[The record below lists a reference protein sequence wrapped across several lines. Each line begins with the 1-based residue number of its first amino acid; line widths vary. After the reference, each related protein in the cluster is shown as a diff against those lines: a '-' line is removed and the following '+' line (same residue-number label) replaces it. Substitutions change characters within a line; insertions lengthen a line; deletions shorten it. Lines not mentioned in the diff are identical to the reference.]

1 MRIRSLTYKAALLT
15 TSLLGAGIAYA
26 ADPAP
31 AATEPANLSRLLG
44 GAKIQMLNPS
54 TGEIMPQAGITAIID
69 DDVSSG
75 WTPNVGKTLV
85 LVSLPQNADLS
96 SLSLFAPGAEGSYKV
111 HILASP
117 GDAHKAVGNKPDF
130 TGDLVKGAASQSGSA
145 QGQFLLVE
153 LDLTTTAP
161 IRSLDTIGVPKP
173 GGDNFVSVISPV
185 SGEQNSGSNKDGE
198 IVEVNFAAEAL
209 GAKVSDQA
217 DPGLSAVIDGDTATS
232 GTIVL
237 NSDQKEQSLIDLAA
251 AVEVKHVS
259 LSFAEAKGKVTFLAT
274 DPDNPKGRVIGE
286 ATLDGTSKTLT
297 IDVPGISAQGISIV
311 WESAD
316 GSPLVVGELG
326 VFALARVKRE
336 RVADDSSSRF
346 RLDLPEDNLDIALPK
361 LPIEYQTSPLP
372 PVIIPPPTPVSA

>member
-1 MRIRSLTYKAALLT
+1 
-15 TSLLGAGIAYA
+15 
-26 ADPAP
+26 
-31 AATEPANLSRLLG
+31 
-44 GAKIQMLNPS
+44 
-54 TGEIMPQAGITAIID
+54 
-69 DDVSSG
+69 
-75 WTPNVGKTLV
+75 
-85 LVSLPQNADLS
+85 
-96 SLSLFAPGAEGSYKV
+96 
-111 HILASP
+111 
-117 GDAHKAVGNKPDF
+117 
-130 TGDLVKGAASQSGSA
+130 
-145 QGQFLLVE
+145 
-153 LDLTTTAP
+153 
-161 IRSLDTIGVPKP
+161 
-173 GGDNFVSVISPV
+173 
-185 SGEQNSGSNKDGE
+185 
-198 IVEVNFAAEAL
+198 
-209 GAKVSDQA
+209 
-217 DPGLSAVIDGDTATS
+217 VIDGDTATS

>member
-1 MRIRSLTYKAALLT
+1 MLIRSLTHNAALLIA
-15 TSLLGAGIAYA
+15 SLMGTGIAYA
-26 ADPAP
+26 ADPATS
-31 AATEPANLSRLLG
+31 ATEPANLSRLLG
-44 GAKIQMLNPS
+44 GAKIQLLNPS
-54 TGEIMPQAGITAIID
+54 TGEIVPQAGITAIID

-75 WTPNVGKTLV
+75 WTPNVGKSLV

-96 SLSLFAPGAEGSYKV
+96 SLALFAPGAEGSYKV
-111 HILASP
+111 HVVSSP
-117 GDAHKAVGNKPDF
+117 DEALKSIGGKPDF
-130 TGDLVKGAASQSGSA
+130 SGNISDGSATGKGSA
-145 QGQFLLVE
+145 QGQFLVIE
-153 LDLTTTAP
+153 LDLTATAP
-161 IRSLDTIGVPKP
+161 IRSFDAIGVPKP
-173 GGDNFVSVISPV
+173 GGDNFVSVVSPV

-209 GAKVSDQA
+209 GAKVSDKA
-217 DPGLSAVIDGDTATS
+217 DPGLNAVIDGDTSTS
-232 GTIVL
+232 GSIVI
-237 NSDQKEQSLIDLAA
+237 NAEQKEQSLIDLAA

-286 ATLDGTSKTLT
+286 ATLDGTAKTLT

-311 WESAD
+311 WESSD

-326 VFALARVKRE
+326 VFALARVRRE

-346 RLDLPEDNLDIALPK
+346 RLDIQSDNTPVGRPSP
-361 LPIEYQTSPLP
+361 PIDYQPPVP